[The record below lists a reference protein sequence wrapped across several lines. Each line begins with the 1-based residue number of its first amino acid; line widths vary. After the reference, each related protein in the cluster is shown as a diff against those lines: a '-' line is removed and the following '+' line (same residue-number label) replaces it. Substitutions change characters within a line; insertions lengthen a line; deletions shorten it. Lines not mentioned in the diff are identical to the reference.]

1 MEESREP
8 PPTQFEDDISDQPV
22 DLFGSLFPEL
32 STDFRSE
39 LLSFAENEIVKFADF
54 AERSARSHN
63 P

>member
-8 PPTQFEDDISDQPV
+8 PPTQFEDEISDQPV

-39 LLSFAENEIVKFADF
+39 LLSFAETRDI
-54 AERSARSHN
+54 
-63 P
+63 